1 MNHKSLNQNTMKPH
15 QISALVFIGGIIIG
29 ATLHYALYSKTVSL
43 KVKEAY
49 ETGFD
54 FGKEQ
59 GKDEECQDF
68 IKRFNEA
75 DSVYI
80 GSNEIKFYYK

>member
-1 MNHKSLNQNTMKPH
+1 MKPH
-15 QISALVFIGGIIIG
+15 QISALFFIGGLIIG
-29 ATLHYALYSKTVSL
+29 SVLQYTFYSKTVSL

-49 ETGFD
+49 ETGVQ
-54 FGKEQ
+54 FGR
-59 GKDEECQDF
+59 DTECQEMLDN
-68 IKRFNEA
+68 FNSA

>member
-15 QISALVFIGGIIIG
+15 QISSLVFIGGIIIG

-49 ETGFD
+49 ETGVQ
-54 FGKEQ
+54 FGR
-59 GKDEECQDF
+59 DTECQEMLDN
-68 IKRFNEA
+68 FNSA

>member
-1 MNHKSLNQNTMKPH
+1 MKPH
-15 QISALVFIGGIIIG
+15 QINALFFLGGLIFG
-29 ATLHYALYSKTVSL
+29 VTLHYTLYAKTVSL
-43 KVKEAY
+43 KVDEAY
-49 ETGFD
+49 EAGFN